1 MYCESFNPPYIHL
14 ERSWVMFRFYLANLL
29 LNIKSKVTASELDVH
44 RLAQFELSGTLHGSK
59 QVVIITD
66 FFVKYFVLNTY
77 RYVGFHPS
85 SIGTYG
91 TLLRAGVVV
100 PTILTDRIWI

>member
-1 MYCESFNPPYIHL
+1 MKFKSAVYSFIKELSNVFFSL
-14 ERSWVMFRFYLANLL
+14 SNLL
-29 LNIKSKVTASELDVH
+29 LNIESKVTASELDVH

-59 QVVIITD
+59 QVGIITG
-66 FFVKYFVLNTY
+66 FFVKFFVLNT
-77 RYVGFHPS
+77 YVGFHPS

-100 PTILTDRIWI
+100 PTILTDRIRI